1 MESFNKKIFILGPTG
16 IGKTFL
22 SLLIAEKC
30 NGEIINT
37 DAFSLYRE
45 ANIMTAK
52 ATKEEQEKVAHH
64 MIDVLSL
71 FDVKYTVVTYMKA
84 AAEEVLKVEK
94 KGKNAIIVGGT
105 NYYVD
110 SLMFKKE
117 NKEANENKDKIE
129 FKESD
134 IKEKETVEDIKKIKE
149 KNNNDKNELYL
160 LIEKYLNDISEKN
173 KEHIVRILEVVDT
186 EYYKFYHKNDTRRI
200 INAIAYYFTYDI
212 KKSSIE
218 INKECTL
225 YYPHTKIIMLLPTD
239 MSSLSL
245 RISNRVDSLLED
257 GLAEII
263 YVFASFSHNNI
274 PINFTVGVLQ
284 AIGYKEFYPLFEK
297 LPKEMIENV
306 YKNYTAEKSNELS
319 QSVMI
324 YVKQSF
330 ALLELFN
337 QCKEELKKNT
347 VNYAKY
353 QIKWIKK
360 KIVEIVDDYCV
371 INVEKFDKETF
382 TKDYF
387 PKAFEYI
394 KSTSYV
400 SMKQSK
406 VNKMINWKRYHCDIC
421 NVDMN
426 GDKEYENH
434 MKSNSHKKRKLKHNK
449 QIKEQKV

>member
-1 MESFNKKIFILGPTG
+1 M
-16 IGKTFL
+16 
-22 SLLIAEKC
+22 
-30 NGEIINT
+30 
-37 DAFSLYRE
+37 
-45 ANIMTAK
+45 
-52 ATKEEQEKVAHH
+52 
-64 MIDVLSL
+64 
-71 FDVKYTVVTYMKA
+71 
-84 AAEEVLKVEK
+84 
-94 KGKNAIIVGGT
+94 
-105 NYYVD
+105 
-110 SLMFKKE
+110 
-117 NKEANENKDKIE
+117 NENKDKIE

-387 PKAFEYI
+387 PI
-394 KSTSYV
+394 
-400 SMKQSK
+400 
-406 VNKMINWKRYHCDIC
+406 R
-421 NVDMN
+421 
-426 GDKEYENH
+426 
-434 MKSNSHKKRKLKHNK
+434 
-449 QIKEQKV
+449 

>member
-30 NGEIINT
+30 SGEIINT

-45 ANIMTAK
+45 ANVMTAK
-52 ATKEEQEKVAHH
+52 ATKEEQGTVSHH

-71 FDVKYTVVTYMKA
+71 FDVKYTVVSYMKEA
-84 AAEEVLKVEK
+84 TEEVLKIEK
-94 KGKNAIIVGGT
+94 KGKNSVIVGGT

-110 SLMFKKE
+110 SLLFKKE
-117 NKEANENKDKIE
+117 NKEVKENNFTIE
-129 FKESD
+129 YKESD
-134 IKEKETVEDIKKIKE
+134 IKEKEIIDEIKKIKE
-149 KNNNDKNELYL
+149 KVINDKNELYES
-160 LIEKYLNDISEKN
+160 IEKYLNEISDKN
-173 KEHIVRILEVVDT
+173 KENIVRILEIVDT
-186 EYYKFYHKNDTRRI
+186 EYFTFYHKNDIRRI

-218 INKECTL
+218 KSKEYTL
-225 YYPHTKIIMLLPTD
+225 NYPHTKIIILLPSD

-245 RISNRVDSLLED
+245 RISNRVDSLIEN

-263 YVFASFSHNNI
+263 YIFSSFYHNNI

-284 AIGYKEFYPLFEK
+284 AIGYKEFFPLYEK
-297 LPKEMIENV
+297 LPKEMIENI
-306 YKNYTAEKSNELS
+306 YKEYTAEKSNALS
-319 QSVMI
+319 NSVMI
-324 YVKQSF
+324 YVKQSS

-360 KIVEIVDDYCV
+360 KIAEIVDDYCV
-371 INVEKFDKETF
+371 INVEKFDKGTF
-382 TKDYF
+382 KEEYF

-394 KSTSYV
+394 QSESYV
-400 SMKQSK
+400 KMKQSK

-421 NVDMN
+421 NEDMN

-434 MKSNSHKKRKLKHNK
+434 MKSNSHKKRKLKYNK
-449 QIKEQKV
+449 KNKVQI

>member
-134 IKEKETVEDIKKIKE
+134 IKEHLRKIAKKETSIIQFKK
-149 KNNNDKNELYL
+149 
-160 LIEKYLNDISEKN
+160 
-173 KEHIVRILEVVDT
+173 
-186 EYYKFYHKNDTRRI
+186 
-200 INAIAYYFTYDI
+200 
-212 KKSSIE
+212 
-218 INKECTL
+218 
-225 YYPHTKIIMLLPTD
+225 M
-239 MSSLSL
+239 
-245 RISNRVDSLLED
+245 
-257 GLAEII
+257 
-263 YVFASFSHNNI
+263 
-274 PINFTVGVLQ
+274 
-284 AIGYKEFYPLFEK
+284 
-297 LPKEMIENV
+297 
-306 YKNYTAEKSNELS
+306 
-319 QSVMI
+319 
-324 YVKQSF
+324 
-330 ALLELFN
+330 
-337 QCKEELKKNT
+337 
-347 VNYAKY
+347 
-353 QIKWIKK
+353 
-360 KIVEIVDDYCV
+360 
-371 INVEKFDKETF
+371 
-382 TKDYF
+382 
-387 PKAFEYI
+387 
-394 KSTSYV
+394 
-400 SMKQSK
+400 
-406 VNKMINWKRYHCDIC
+406 
-421 NVDMN
+421 
-426 GDKEYENH
+426 
-434 MKSNSHKKRKLKHNK
+434 
-449 QIKEQKV
+449 